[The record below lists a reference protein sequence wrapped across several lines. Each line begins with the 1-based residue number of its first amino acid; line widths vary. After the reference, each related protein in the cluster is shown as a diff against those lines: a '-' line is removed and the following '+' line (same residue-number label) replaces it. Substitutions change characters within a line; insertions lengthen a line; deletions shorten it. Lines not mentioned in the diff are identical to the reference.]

1 MYGKEEAQK
10 LRKEF
15 WTTFGVYMQKHR
27 PLLGNKT
34 RWVNYRTGIRH
45 MYFRLKADNKTAAVS
60 IELQHKDEEIRQ
72 LYWEQ
77 LCELKTLLTASL
89 PDEYIWDEKQYN
101 DAGMPVSVVYSQ
113 IKNVNIY
120 DKNTWK
126 EIFSFFERNMLA
138 LDEFWYE
145 FKPIFK
151 QLDD

>member
-1 MYGKEEAQK
+1 
-10 LRKEF
+10 
-15 WTTFGVYMQKHR
+15 MQKHR

-45 MYFRLKADNKTAAVS
+45 MYFRLKADNKTATVS

-77 LCELKTLLTASL
+77 LCELKTLLTNTL
-89 PDEYIWDEKQYN
+89 PDEFVWDENQYN
-101 DAGMPVSVVYSQ
+101 DAGMKISAVYCQ
-113 IKNVNIY
+113 IEHVNIY

-126 EIFSFFERNMLA
+126 EIFEFFERNILA
-138 LDEFWYE
+138 LDEFWHE

>member
-15 WTTFGVYMQKHR
+15 WTAFGIFMQKHR
-27 PLLGNKT
+27 PYLGNKT

-45 MYFRLKADNKTAAVS
+45 MYFRLKADNRSATVS
-60 IELQHKDEEIRQ
+60 IELQHKDPEIRA

-77 LCELKTLLTASL
+77 LNELKTVLTDSL
-89 PDEYIWDEKQYN
+89 PDDYTWDEQQYN
-101 DAGMPVSVVYSQ
+101 DAGMPVCAVFST
-113 IKNVNIY
+113 INHVNIY

-126 EIFSFFERNMLA
+126 EIFEFFERNMLA
-138 LDEFWYE
+138 LDEFWHE